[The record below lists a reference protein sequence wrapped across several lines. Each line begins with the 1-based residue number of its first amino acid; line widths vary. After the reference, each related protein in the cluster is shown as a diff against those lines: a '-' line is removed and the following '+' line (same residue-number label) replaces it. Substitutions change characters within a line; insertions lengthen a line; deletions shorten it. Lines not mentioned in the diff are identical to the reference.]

1 MKVAYLTNQYPKVS
15 HSFIRREIA
24 GIEAKGIEVLRYAL
38 RPIDESQLHDP
49 ADVAESKKTRA
60 ILDVGVGGLIGA
72 TSWAKLTRM
81 GRYLKALGAAYRMGR
96 RSEVGVVRHMI
107 YLMEA
112 CVLTRWCERDGV
124 DHVHVHF
131 GTNPTAI
138 AYLARLLGGP
148 GYSFTVHGPEEF
160 DHPQALSLGEKIEH
174 SAFVVGVSSFG
185 RSQLFRWCGH
195 GHWSKINEIHC
206 GVDDSF
212 LSNGSGSDA
221 SNRLVCI
228 GRLCEQKGQ
237 LLLIEA
243 AHRLHDEGIDFELVL
258 VGDGELRDEIERLI
272 ALYGLN
278 EKVTI
283 TGWQSGD
290 EVIEHLKGGRTMV
303 LPSFAEGLPVAIMEA
318 LALGRPVIST
328 YIAGIPE
335 LLNRGCGWV
344 IPAGSIDD
352 LVDAMRAALACEP
365 DELAR
370 MGAAGARRVEHRHDA
385 SVEAAK
391 LATLFESRG
400 VSGETA

>member
-24 GIEAKGIEVLRYAL
+24 GIEARGIEVMRYAL
-38 RPIDESQLHDP
+38 RPIDASQLHDP

-60 ILDVGVGGLIGA
+60 ILGVGAGGLIGA
-72 TSWAKLTRM
+72 TGWAKLTRM
-81 GRYLKALGAAYRMGR
+81 SRYLKAFAAAYRMGR
-96 RSEVGVVRHMI
+96 RSEVGVIRHMI

-112 CVLTRWCERDGV
+112 CVLTRWCEQDGV

-131 GTNPTAI
+131 GTNPTTI
-138 AYLARLLGGP
+138 AFLAHLLGGSS
-148 GYSFTVHGPEEF
+148 YSFTVHGPEEF
-160 DHPQALSLGEKIEH
+160 DHPQALSLGDKIEH
-174 SAFVVGVSSFG
+174 AAFVVGVSSFG

-195 GHWSKINEIHC
+195 EHWPKVHEVHC
-206 GVDDSF
+206 GVDESF
-212 LSNGSGSDA
+212 LQSEAEPNA

-243 AHRLHDEGIDFELVL
+243 AHRLHDEGVDFELVL
-258 VGDGELRDEIERLI
+258 VGDGELRGEIERLVDR
-272 ALYGLN
+272 YGLK
-278 EKVTI
+278 ERVTI
-283 TGWQSGD
+283 TGWQSGN
-290 EVIEHLKGGRTMV
+290 EVIEHLKNGRAMV

-352 LVDAMRAALACEP
+352 LVETMREALACEP
-365 DELAR
+365 EELAR
-370 MGAAGARRVEHRHDA
+370 MGAAGARRVELRHDA
-385 SVEAAK
+385 SVEAGK
-391 LATLFESRG
+391 LAALFESQG
-400 VSGETA
+400 TTGGTA

>member
-1 MKVAYLTNQYPKVS
+1 MKIAYLTNQYPKVS

-24 GIEAKGIEVLRYAL
+24 GVEAKGLEVVRYAL

-49 ADVAESKKTRA
+49 ADAAEAKKTRA
-60 ILDVGVGGLIGA
+60 ILDVGFGGLIGA
-72 TSWAKLTRM
+72 NSWAKLTRM
-81 GRYLKALGAAYRMGR
+81 GRYFKALSVAVRMGR
-96 RSEVGVVRHMI
+96 RSEVGVIRHLI

-124 DHVHVHF
+124 DHLHVHF
-131 GTNPTAI
+131 GTNPTTI
-138 AYLARLLGGP
+138 ARLARILGGP
-148 GYSFTVHGPEEF
+148 TYSFTVHGPEEF
-160 DHPQALSLGEKIEH
+160 DHPEALSLGEKIEH
-174 SAFVVGVSSFG
+174 AAFVVGVSSFG

-195 GHWSKINEIHC
+195 EHWPKIHEVHC

-212 LSNGSGSDA
+212 LKSHAEANA
-221 SNRLVCI
+221 SNRLVCV

-243 AHRLHDEGIDFELVL
+243 AHRLHDEGLDFGLIL
-258 VGDGELRDEIERLI
+258 VGDGELRDEIEGLI
-272 ALYGLN
+272 DRYGLRS
-278 EKVTI
+278 KVTI
-283 TGWQSGD
+283 TGWQSG
-290 EVIEHLKGGRTMV
+290 EQVIEHLKRGRVMV

-335 LLNRGCGWV
+335 LVNRGCGWL

-352 LVDAMRAALACEP
+352 LVNALREALACES

-370 MGAAGARRVEHRHDA
+370 MGEAGARRVGHRHDA
-385 SVEAAK
+385 SIEAAK
-391 LATLFESRG
+391 LAELFEAQG
-400 VSGETA
+400 GKV